1 MPEAMTSS
9 TATLLASRRFAPLF
23 ATQFLGAFNDN
34 LFRTAMT
41 FLVVYRLL
49 THDAAGA
56 GLVATLAAGLFILP
70 YFLFSSLAGQ
80 IADVHDKAA
89 VARWVKIAE
98 IVIMAAGVLALHGD
112 SVALL
117 LAVVFLLG
125 VHSAFFGPMKY
136 AILPQHLHGHELL
149 AGTGLVEA
157 GTFLA
162 ILFGQIVGGLL
173 PAETAAWAALGVA
186 VLGWAT
192 SRAIP
197 PAPPLVTSGRLGWNL
212 AGETWAL
219 MRAAHANRPAFAA
232 LMGISWFWAL
242 GAVMTAQIG
251 PLSKSYLGAAPAV
264 ATLCLTTFSVGIA
277 VGSVVVARLLRGR
290 ISVRYA
296 APALVVLA
304 LALIDLVFAVRA
316 FAPPPG
322 ASGTAAPLL
331 DVATFLARPA
341 AWRVLADLAV
351 LALAGGIYS
360 VPLYAVLQTSGAPE
374 TRARMIA
381 ANNVMNAVFMVG
393 ATLLTSLVLLAG
405 GTLPTL
411 FAVLAGLSLVAAAL
425 TRAASRGSA
434 GAAPSGPPAAP

>member
-1 MPEAMTSS
+1 MTSS
-9 TATLLASRRFAPLF
+9 TTPLLASRRFAPLF

-49 THDAAGA
+49 AHDAAGA

-98 IVIMAAGVLALHGD
+98 IVIMAVGVLALHGD
-112 SVALL
+112 SIALL
-117 LAVVFLLG
+117 LTVVFLLG
-125 VHSAFFGPMKY
+125 THSAFFGPMKY

-192 SRAIP
+192 SRAIM
-197 PAPPLVTSGRLGWNL
+197 PAPPLVTNGRLGWNL
-212 AGETWAL
+212 IGETWVL
-219 MRAAHANRPAFAA
+219 MRAARANRPAFAA

-277 VGSVVVARLLRGR
+277 LGSVVVARLLRGR

-296 APALVVLA
+296 APSLVVLA

-322 ASGTAAPLL
+322 TAAPGTAAPLL
-331 DVATFLARPA
+331 DVAGFLARPA

-381 ANNVMNAVFMVG
+381 ANNVMNALFMVG

-411 FAVLAGLSLVAAAL
+411 FTVLAGLSLVAAAL

-434 GAAPSGPPAAP
+434 PAAPSGPPATP